1 MADDDKARYI
11 ALKKELLAAIPKKRN
26 LDKKL
31 AQLETQIYNIEGTY
45 LTETAA
51 HSGGNVIQG
60 FENYLKNQ
68 TTARRRID
76 AAEHDRLFSTSSL
89 TFQKSLELM
98 ADEEGINTEE
108 YSKQPTPG
116 VTTVIVPPASKTQEL
131 TTAQQ
136 NKLVRDKEYQRKRR
150 ASQRKS
156 TETGSDEESTA
167 SISTSSRRA
176 TKRQRMAEDD

>member
-11 ALKKELLAAIPKKRN
+11 AVRKELLAAIPKKRA

-31 AQLETQIYNIEGTY
+31 AQLEAQIYNLEGSY
-45 LTETAA
+45 LTETSA
-51 HSGGNVIQG
+51 HSGGNVLQG
-60 FENYLKNQ
+60 FDNYLKNQ
-68 TTARRRID
+68 TTARRRYD
-76 AAEHDRLFSTSSL
+76 VAEHDRLFSTSSS

-98 ADEEGINTEE
+98 AEEEGTNEE
-108 YSKQPTPG
+108 FSKQPTPG
-116 VTTVIVPPASKTQEL
+116 VTTVIVPPATKTQEL

-150 ASQRKS
+150 ASARKS
-156 TETGSDEESTA
+156 VETGSDEESAA

-176 TKRQRMAEDD
+176 TKRQKMNEDE

>member
-1 MADDDKARYI
+1 
-11 ALKKELLAAIPKKRN
+11 
-26 LDKKL
+26 
-31 AQLETQIYNIEGTY
+31 
-45 LTETAA
+45 
-51 HSGGNVIQG
+51 
-60 FENYLKNQ
+60 
-68 TTARRRID
+68 
-76 AAEHDRLFSTSSL
+76 
-89 TFQKSLELM
+89 M

-116 VTTVIVPPASKTQEL
+116 VTTVIVPPATKSQEL
-131 TTAQQ
+131 TPAQQ

-167 SISTSSRRA
+167 SISTSSRRV